1 MGQQHRKLQMLQ
13 LTVKVNASSRS
24 KLRHE
29 NARSL
34 QLSQLYLHIRGGVV
48 MQKVN
53 SSQNF
58 QMLRMRIH
66 INETQKTSVKFVE
79 WLRIIHSV
87 ASTQRF
93 HLIADQVLGVFW
105 CAFSFVPHSFARVA
119 LFVWYDTGVFFFFQS
134 IAQSV

>member
-1 MGQQHRKLQMLQ
+1 MGQQHRKLQMFQ
-13 LTVKVNASSRS
+13 LTVKVNGSSRS
-24 KLRHE
+24 KLGHE

-66 INETQKTSVKFVE
+66 ISETQKK
-79 WLRIIHSV
+79 R
-87 ASTQRF
+87 Q
-93 HLIADQVLGVFW
+93 
-105 CAFSFVPHSFARVA
+105 
-119 LFVWYDTGVFFFFQS
+119 
-134 IAQSV
+134 